1 MPPWQ
6 EPVVNQAE
14 LAAAFRRLE
23 ALQAAAA
30 GAGPAIDRLLEAT
43 RSSGEPRPFHALG
56 INQHIA
62 AWCRSQALNPA
73 APLQTAH
80 NDPAHDAI
88 IRWVRR

>member
-1 MPPWQ
+1 M
-6 EPVVNQAE
+6 NQAE

-30 GAGPAIDRLLEAT
+30 EAGPAIDALLEAT
-43 RSSGEPRPFHALG
+43 RASGELRPYHALG

-62 AWCRSQALNPA
+62 GWCRSMAINPA
-73 APLQTAH
+73 APLQAAH

-88 IRWVRR
+88 IKWVTG

>member
-1 MPPWQ
+1 MT
-6 EPVVNQAE
+6 QAE
-14 LAAAFRRLE
+14 LAAAFRKLE

-30 GAGPAIDRLLEAT
+30 AAGPAIDRLLEAT
-43 RSSGEPRPFHALG
+43 RASGESRPYHALG

-62 AWCRSQALNPA
+62 AWCRGLAINPA

-88 IRWVRR
+88 IRWVTS